1 MYLMHYGVPGM
12 KWGVRKAPTVIGR
25 RQRSRT
31 KEESSYRKK
40 KSSTVKK
47 VAIGAAIV
55 GGTALAA
62 YGGYKAFN
70 LFRDKRAK
78 KAIALGADSLKKMG
92 FADAKPSIANKTNN
106 VVVSLSTKT
115 APATPKPSIPKTE
128 PKKSSYSPKLTLD
141 TSKVSTGEDYLS
153 QILKNQQKMSSVVEQ
168 VKDMSEVYGSL
179 DDLTYSL
186 LNRH

>member
-40 KSSTVKK
+40 KSSTAKK

-70 LFRDKRAK
+70 LFRDRRAK
-78 KAIALGADSLKKMG
+78 KAIALGANSLKKMG
-92 FADAKPSIANKTNN
+92 FADVVQPIANKTNN
-106 VVVSLSTKT
+106 TTASLSVKT
-115 APATPKPSIPKTE
+115 SPATPKPSIPKTE
-128 PKKSSYSPKLTLD
+128 PKKNTYSPKLTLD

-153 QILKNQQKMSSVVEQ
+153 QILKNQQKMSAVVDQ
-168 VKDMSEVYGSL
+168 VKDMKDVYGSL

>member
-12 KWGVRKAPTVIGR
+12 KWGVRKAPTVVGR
-25 RQRSRT
+25 RQRYRT
-31 KEESSYRKK
+31 KDESSYRKK

-92 FADAKPSIANKTNN
+92 FADLAPSIANETRNMGI
-106 VVVSLSTKT
+106 SLSTKPK
-115 APATPKPSIPKTE
+115 PALPKPSIPKTE
-128 PKKSSYSPKLTLD
+128 PKKNTYSPKLTLD

-153 QILKNQQKMSSVVEQ
+153 QILKNQQKMSTVVDQ
-168 VKDMSEVYGSL
+168 VKDMKDVYGSL